1 MEILKWHTF
10 KKLLQ
15 ESGTIS
21 RYLQIT
27 HDYTIFCV
35 TEDGLVY
42 AKCHLREGSDDYID
56 FETNF
61 KAAMTGTTCD

>member
-1 MEILKWHTF
+1 MENLNWHTF

-15 ESGTIS
+15 EVGTVS

-42 AKCHLREGSDDYID
+42 AKCHLVEGTDDFID

-61 KAAMTGTTCD
+61 KTGMVGTNCD